1 MIVILIRF
9 RDDRESKLSFKLW
22 NFQLI
27 LFAALSTTDS
37 RAFYLNGQPNEWV
50 TNEFFCKQSDFDH
63 FQRCFSMWV
72 INLFNMQSN
81 GFTGIIAKMQN
92 IVLSLKFEDLN

>member
-37 RAFYLNGQPNEWV
+37 F
-50 TNEFFCKQSDFDH
+50 
-63 FQRCFSMWV
+63 
-72 INLFNMQSN
+72 I
-81 GFTGIIAKMQN
+81 
-92 IVLSLKFEDLN
+92 